1 METEETKNE
10 IALISESSNIIE
22 QANQLV
28 IKNQQDMEAAINV
41 SKTIRETIKAA
52 EEERKSLVKPLND
65 HVSMINNRYKTR
77 ITDILTKA
85 KSLLDQKMLAW
96 QRAENERVRLEIE
109 AENNRRRI
117 QLEEEFRKLEEE
129 KNRKAELLA
138 KHGFKLL
145 AKETEQEKPVEI
157 EIIETK
163 FEEVKTTRAESGA
176 SFIVRTTKDFRLLDF
191 SKVPNEY
198 KILDLQK
205 IKKVAAAGIKEIPG
219 MELIEIKTPQLR

>member
-109 AENNRRRI
+109 AENNRR
-117 QLEEEFRKLEEE
+117 
-129 KNRKAELLA
+129 
-138 KHGFKLL
+138 
-145 AKETEQEKPVEI
+145 
-157 EIIETK
+157 
-163 FEEVKTTRAESGA
+163 
-176 SFIVRTTKDFRLLDF
+176 
-191 SKVPNEY
+191 
-198 KILDLQK
+198 
-205 IKKVAAAGIKEIPG
+205 
-219 MELIEIKTPQLR
+219 

>member
-1 METEETKNE
+1 
-10 IALISESSNIIE
+10 
-22 QANQLV
+22 
-28 IKNQQDMEAAINV
+28 
-41 SKTIRETIKAA
+41 
-52 EEERKSLVKPLND
+52 
-65 HVSMINNRYKTR
+65 
-77 ITDILTKA
+77 
-85 KSLLDQKMLAW
+85 
-96 QRAENERVRLEIE
+96 
-109 AENNRRRI
+109 
-117 QLEEEFRKLEEE
+117 
-129 KNRKAELLA
+129 LLA